1 MPIPKR
7 ASIYEDG
14 GAFLMGRILGN
25 DGAYLTQATTSS
37 ITYLV
42 HDITAEA
49 DITSGSLTISSV
61 IFDTLQTDGRWTEDT
76 TGYNFGHAAQ
86 ASWFATPDH
95 TYRVE
100 YKFSPT
106 SGQVFWV
113 VFELIASALYT
124 S

>member
-7 ASIYEDG
+7 ASIWEDSG
-14 GAFLMGRILGN
+14 VFLAARILGN

-42 HDITAEA
+42 HDITAGA
-49 DITSGSLTISSV
+49 DITSGSLTVSSV
-61 IFDTLQTDGRWTEDT
+61 IFDALQTDDRWTEDT
-76 TGYNFGHAAQ
+76 TGYNFGYAAA
-86 ASWFATPDH
+86 ASSFATPDH

-100 YKFSPT
+100 FKFTPT

-113 VFELIASALYT
+113 VFELIANALYT